1 MPTPTLPTT
10 LLQWVS
16 PPVIVA
22 YVLVLVRV
30 SGMLVAAPWFNQQEI
45 PTRFKAGLAF
55 ILALVLLLGTVGIGN
70 LSQLAAL
77 TSLPL
82 LAAAAVQELAIGILL
97 GLAVHWVTLA
107 FQVSG
112 ELVSVQMGLSMAT
125 ALDPASGG
133 ATPITAKLLA
143 MLAVVLLLAEN
154 VHHALIKAL
163 AVSLQQVPLAQPW
176 LLGHL
181 GDLAALMI
189 GWLGGLFV
197 LGLSLALPVMG
208 ILLLAE
214 VAMGFLA
221 KLVPQMNIFMVGL
234 PFKVMLGLWA
244 MAETLPYASEVFSLA
259 LQQLNT
265 TLLKGLAPT
274 L

>member
-1 MPTPTLPTT
+1 
-10 LLQWVS
+10 
-16 PPVIVA
+16 
-22 YVLVLVRV
+22 
-30 SGMLVAAPWFNQQEI
+30 
-45 PTRFKAGLAF
+45 
-55 ILALVLLLGTVGIGN
+55 
-70 LSQLAAL
+70 
-77 TSLPL
+77 
-82 LAAAAVQELAIGILL
+82 
-97 GLAVHWVTLA
+97 
-107 FQVSG
+107 
-112 ELVSVQMGLSMAT
+112 
-125 ALDPASGG
+125 
-133 ATPITAKLLA
+133 
-143 MLAVVLLLAEN
+143 
-154 VHHALIKAL
+154 
-163 AVSLQQVPLAQPW
+163 
-176 LLGHL
+176 
-181 GDLAALMI
+181 MI

-244 MAETLPYASEVFSLA
+244 MAETLPYASEVFTLA

>member
-1 MPTPTLPTT
+1 MPNPQLPTT
-10 LLQWVS
+10 LLQWFS

-22 YVLVLVRV
+22 YVLTLVRV

-45 PTRFKAGLAF
+45 PARFKAGLAF
-55 ILALVLLLGTVGIGN
+55 ILALVLFLGTVGIAN
-70 LSQLAAL
+70 VSQLPAL

-82 LAAAAVQELAIGILL
+82 LAVAAVQELVIGILL
-97 GLAVHWVTLA
+97 GVAVHWVTLA

-133 ATPITAKLLA
+133 STPITAKLLA

-163 AVSLQQVPLAQPW
+163 AISLQQVPLAQPW

-181 GDLAALMI
+181 GELAALLTS
-189 GWLGGLFV
+189 WLGSLFV

-208 ILLLAE
+208 VLLLTE

-244 MAETLPYASEVFSLA
+244 MAESLPYASEVFTLA

-265 TLLKGLAPT
+265 TLLKGLAPSA
-274 L
+274 